1 MTMMKE
7 IQFPCSV
14 RWRGGRLIGVSSRS
28 KESIELATPPEFRDG
43 LAGYWS
49 PEELLVSASASSF
62 VLTLAAVAERRRV
75 PLIDATATAT
85 GHMSRRDDGRFGF
98 TVIEIDAELETLG
111 GCEDAVRA
119 TARAAA
125 NRCLIAQALDVPIHV
140 SVSVKAVR
148 PAREVTKHHVR
159 T

>member
-14 RWRGGRLIGVSSRS
+14 LWRGGRLVRASARG
-28 KESIELATPPEFRDG
+28 KESIELAAPPEFRSG
-43 LAGYWS
+43 LAGYWT

-62 VLTLAAVAERRRV
+62 VLTLAAAAERRGV

-98 TVIEIDAELETLG
+98 TVIEIDAELETLAG
-111 GCEDAVRA
+111 SEEAVSSV
-119 TARAAA
+119 ARAAA
-125 NRCLIAQALDVPIHV
+125 KRCLIAQALDVPTHV

-148 PAREVTKHHVR
+148 PAADVTKQQVR